1 MERTF
6 TVEPELYASSGQRFL
21 NLIVDTVVYYL
32 ITFAVLFLLGVV
44 AAILQMN
51 GLMQWLGNMGDADV
65 YLIFIPVY
73 LAYFVVM
80 ETFTSRT
87 VAKFLTKTIVVM
99 EDGSKPSSR
108 TIWKRTFCRLIPFE
122 PLSCLSSRGWHDTIP
137 DVYVVKRTEFE
148 KARELFFAFE
158 EIGETNEKI

>member
-6 TVEPELYASSGQRFL
+6 TVDHELYASSGQRFL

-32 ITFAVLFLLGVV
+32 ITFAVLFLIGVV
-44 AAILQMN
+44 AAILQLD
-51 GLMQWLGNMGDADV
+51 GVMQWLGNMGDADV

-73 LAYFVVM
+73 LLYFVVM

-87 VAKFLTKTIVVM
+87 VGKFLTKTIVVM
-99 EDGSKPSSR
+99 EDGSKPSAG

-122 PLSCLSSRGWHDTIP
+122 PLSCMASRGWHDTIP
-137 DVYVVKRTEFE
+137 DVYVVKRAEFE
-148 KARELFFAFE
+148 SARELFYAFE
-158 EIGETNEKI
+158 EIGEPAEKM

>member
-6 TVEPELYASSGQRFL
+6 TVDHELYASTRQRLL
-21 NLIVDTVVYYL
+21 NLIVDTIVYYL
-32 ITFAVLFLLGVV
+32 ITFAVLFLIGVV
-44 AAILQMN
+44 AAVLQLD
-51 GLMQWLGNMGDADV
+51 GVMQWLGNMGDADV

-73 LAYFVVM
+73 LLYFVVM

-87 VAKFLTKTIVVM
+87 VGKFLTKTIVVM
-99 EDGSKPSSR
+99 EDGSKPSAG

-137 DVYVVKRTEFE
+137 DVYVLKRAEFE
-148 KARELFFAFE
+148 SARELFYAFE
-158 EIGETNEKI
+158 EIGEPTDKM